1 MAVFHMSRI
10 DNLKLI
16 SISNSMLLSPNTLKL
31 KYQVDGCQGTF
42 EPFRALWARS
52 IGRTGPVEMTKIER
66 DLM

>member
-1 MAVFHMSRI
+1 MVVFHMSKI
-10 DNLKLI
+10 NNSKLI
-16 SISNSMLLSPNTLKL
+16 SILNSMLLNPSTRKL
-31 KYQVDGCQGTF
+31 KYQVGDCQGTF